1 MCCGLPAHV
10 PTVSH
15 AHNNTFDATSYRMRF
30 GYSCVYIYWLCSVG
44 RMTYE
49 ECLQRG
55 AVDRSWKLEK
65 LSFHR
70 DSGYNTVNKIC
81 QEATWPEKED
91 GVEFYIADGSG
102 VSIEKEKLEVLSDD
116 GKKNFVSWTL
126 SNYLTH

>member
-1 MCCGLPAHV
+1 
-10 PTVSH
+10 
-15 AHNNTFDATSYRMRF
+15 MR
-30 GYSCVYIYWLCSVG
+30 
-44 RMTYE
+44 YE

-70 DSGYNTVNKIC
+70 DSAYNTVKKIC
-81 QEATWPEKED
+81 QEATWPEEED
-91 GVEFYIADGSG
+91 GVDFYIADGSG

-126 SNYLTH
+126 SNYLKISHIKFPSRARLYCVRVAKGVCASIRLILFIISPYILLCRGDDGN